1 MVEIARAVHH
11 KARVIIFDEP
21 TATLT
26 PEEKHHFFSLVR
38 RLKKSGVAIIFI
50 SHALEEALSIS
61 DSITVLRDGRIVD
74 SGPCAEFDRGRI
86 VKAMIGRDL
95 SDSAYADLASRE
107 IKQRP
112 PGDRTLSVEN
122 ISMGVAVRN
131 ASFSVFSGQVTGVFG
146 LIGSGRTE
154 MMKVVAGIYKRDLFH
169 GGNVMLEGR
178 PIRYRVPGP
187 ASRTESFT

>member
-61 DSITVLRDGRIVD
+61 DSITVLRDGG
-74 SGPCAEFDRGRI
+74 SWT
-86 VKAMIGRDL
+86 
-95 SDSAYADLASRE
+95 ADPAPNSIEAAS
-107 IKQRP
+107 
-112 PGDRTLSVEN
+112 
-122 ISMGVAVRN
+122 
-131 ASFSVFSGQVTGVFG
+131 
-146 LIGSGRTE
+146 
-154 MMKVVAGIYKRDLFH
+154 
-169 GGNVMLEGR
+169 
-178 PIRYRVPGP
+178 
-187 ASRTESFT
+187 SRR